1 MGKLYKPGDDNKPAG
16 RYIET
21 GPRGGAVSNP
31 RNVRIDR
38 GDLLPPTQKEGHR
51 WRRVS

>member
-1 MGKLYKPGDDNKPAG
+1 MGKLYKPGEGNKPAG
-16 RYIET
+16 RYVET
-21 GPRGGAVSNP
+21 GLRGGAVSNP

-38 GDLLPPTQKEGHR
+38 GDLLHPTQEEGHR

>member
-1 MGKLYKPGDDNKPAG
+1 MGKLYKPGEDNKPAG
-16 RYIET
+16 RYVET

-38 GDLLPPTQKEGHR
+38 GARLPPTQEEGLL